1 MLDEFPTPKHTN
13 TRTHTTPTF
22 IIFGRET
29 DPNDKQIKGLGAPKD
44 ARCGG
49 NGRKM
54 NGKSHSHRVQAKVKR
69 SNFSCTNPKNQNQR
83 LDSACT
89 VRARAPMM
97 VDLNYESSPY
107 IRRHSVL
114 PRRGDNLTKIH
125 SSFLYFSSPKIV
137 VPLDGV
143 NFDIFDLI

>member
-1 MLDEFPTPKHTN
+1 MCDVFPNCVCVLSAKLTPMTN
-13 TRTHTTPTF
+13 RSRKLW
-22 IIFGRET
+22 GEGGGW
-29 DPNDKQIKGLGAPKD
+29 GLA
-44 ARCGG
+44 
-49 NGRKM
+49 
-54 NGKSHSHRVQAKVKR
+54 GKSHSHHRDHQAKVKR

-125 SSFLYFSSPKIV
+125 SRFLYFSSPKIV
-137 VPLDGV
+137 VPLGGV
-143 NFDIFDLI
+143 ISLHLI